1 MKKSDI
7 YKHALAATVR
17 EMGISGD
24 TPDEI
29 YDVVSELCNLI
40 KYELLTENYE
50 DKHDD
55 MKGAECSE

>member
-7 YKHALAATVR
+7 YKFAWRATVR
-17 EMGISGD
+17 EMGERSYSS
-24 TPDEI
+24 DEI
-29 YDVVSELCNLI
+29 YDVVGELCNLI
-40 KYELLTENYE
+40 KYELLTENYK